1 MAKALFAVDEL
12 CGFLVACAL
21 VRPSRSLADL
31 EVSSVKKKLKDKA
44 FARGV
49 NRADVYQGA
58 EELGVPL
65 DELIQFVLTALRPRE
80 AEIGLGPNGR

>member
-1 MAKALFAVDEL
+1 
-12 CGFLVACAL
+12 
-21 VRPSRSLADL
+21 
-31 EVSSVKKKLKDKA
+31 
-44 FARGV
+44 
-49 NRADVYQGA
+49 VYQGA